1 MMKTAVNST
10 TTQKDEDYFTTNRR
24 VICLKSPE
32 NSDSSAE
39 EMEE

>member
-1 MMKTAVNST
+1 MKTAVTST
-10 TTQKDEDYFTTNRR
+10 KDEDYFTTNRR